1 MDKSKKLIIVIILL
15 IIIIGGVSFYAFHQA
30 KENKEMS
37 ELFAVEK
44 LEMENEYTTFA
55 TQYDEL
61 KMTISNDSLAQL
73 LDQEQL
79 KTQRLLE
86 KYYGNFS
93 LIRNIIV
100 TLRCF

>member
-15 IIIIGGVSFYAFHQA
+15 VVIIGGVSFYAFHQA

-55 TQYDEL
+55 THPPT
-61 KMTISNDSLAQL
+61 TIPIICMS
-73 LDQEQL
+73 
-79 KTQRLLE
+79 TE
-86 KYYGNFS
+86 KVLTVPAMSDGPH
-93 LIRNIIV
+93 IR
-100 TLRCF
+100 

>member
-15 IIIIGGVSFYAFHQA
+15 VVIIGGVSFYAFHQA

-61 KMTISNDSLAQL
+61 QIQINNDSLREK
-73 LDQEQL
+73 LDSIWRFL
-79 KTQRLLE
+79 TMPVILTAPNTPVVPLLE
-86 KYYGNFS
+86 
-93 LIRNIIV
+93 LIGI
-100 TLRCF
+100 L